1 MESINIKTLTLSE
14 LTGVVNLYPWYG
26 AARKELCIRMMKI
39 GGDTWGKKDFADA
52 ALYLG
57 SRAIVANIFRM
68 KNVEDYS
75 DKNVE
80 ELVRSCIQDV
90 PAQENAPVSYE
101 RTVRVIG
108 GDYFTQSEYDQ
119 IKHTEDNVF
128 SNMAR
133 NIHSE
138 KEKNVSGMDTSDEFC
153 TETLAKIYTEQCYY
167 EQAKNIY
174 SKLLLKNP
182 EKSAYFASLLGEI
195 EKLINN

>member
-1 MESINIKTLTLSE
+1 METINIKTLTLNE

-26 AARKELCIRMMKI
+26 AARKELCIRMIKI
-39 GGDTWGKKDFADA
+39 GGDTWGKKNFADA

-57 SRAIVANIFRM
+57 SRAVVANVFRM

-80 ELVRSCIQDV
+80 DLVRSCIQET
-90 PAQENAPVSYE
+90 PAADEPVAYE
-101 RTVRVIG
+101 RTVRVVG
-108 GDYFTQSEYDQ
+108 GDYFSQSDYDHV
-119 IKHTEDNVF
+119 KRSDDNVF
-128 SNMAR
+128 SKLAR
-133 NIHSE
+133 NAHSD
-138 KEKNVSGMDTSDEFC
+138 KEKNVGAMDTSDEFC
-153 TETLAKIYTEQCYY
+153 TETLAKIYMEQCYY

-182 EKSAYFASLLGEI
+182 EKSAYFASLIGEI